1 MQEIKSIKDKMEK
14 DKDPILTIQ
23 NLFLKLP
30 PNRQSMLI
38 ESLWKFITIDN
49 DNIYSILK
57 PLKVYIYILFIIYS

>member
-14 DKDPILTIQ
+14 DKDPIIIIQ

-38 ESLWKFITIDN
+38 ETLWKFIKLNN
-49 DNIYSILK
+49 DNIYSVLK
-57 PLKVYIYILFIIYS
+57 PLKV

>member
-1 MQEIKSIKDKMEK
+1 MEK

-57 PLKVYIYILFIIYS
+57 PLKVYIYCL